1 MFNDKKFIAVI
12 PARSG
17 SKGLPGKNIK
27 ELCGKPLIVYT
38 IETALKSKVFDK
50 VIVSTDSMEIAEIAK
65 KAGAEIP
72 FLRPKELAT
81 DTADSM
87 DVLIDAIKFLE
98 EKGEKFDYIMKLQP
112 TSPLRTEE
120 DIRKSVKLLFEK
132 NADSIISISECQHHP
147 LWCNTIDKDLKMYNF
162 IKEEIKN
169 KNRQELPKYY
179 EINGLIFLSNIEK
192 LLKLKEWY
200 GKNSYA
206 YISNNK
212 NAIDIDNIIDFNFV
226 ENLMRNKEC

>member
-12 PARSG
+12 PARGG

-38 IETALKSKVFDK
+38 IETALKSKIFDK
-50 VIVSTDSMEIAEIAK
+50 VIVSTDSLEIAEIAK

-87 DVLIDAIKFLE
+87 DVLIHAIKFLE

-132 NADSIISISECQHHP
+132 
-147 LWCNTIDKDLKMYNF
+147 
-162 IKEEIKN
+162 
-169 KNRQELPKYY
+169 
-179 EINGLIFLSNIEK
+179 
-192 LLKLKEWY
+192 
-200 GKNSYA
+200 
-206 YISNNK
+206 
-212 NAIDIDNIIDFNFV
+212 
-226 ENLMRNKEC
+226 MRIR

>member
-87 DVLIDAIKFLE
+87 DVLIHAIKFW
-98 EKGEKFDYIMKLQP
+98 KK
-112 TSPLRTEE
+112 R
-120 DIRKSVKLLFEK
+120 
-132 NADSIISISECQHHP
+132 
-147 LWCNTIDKDLKMYNF
+147 
-162 IKEEIKN
+162 
-169 KNRQELPKYY
+169 
-179 EINGLIFLSNIEK
+179 
-192 LLKLKEWY
+192 
-200 GKNSYA
+200 GKNL
-206 YISNNK
+206 IT
-212 NAIDIDNIIDFNFV
+212 
-226 ENLMRNKEC
+226 L